1 MRFTTALALGR
12 VSNLPTVWTN
22 ALAGFLLAG
31 GGMDPALLALLAAV
45 SCFYLGGMYLND
57 AFDAAWDREMGTGRP
72 IARGEVAV
80 ETVYFWG
87 FLLLLS
93 GLALL
98 LPQADRK
105 TLAAALLL
113 TLTILLY
120 DRLHKGLRHAAWLM
134 GGCRLLVYAT
144 AGFLA
149 GAPGPLLWSAA
160 LAALLHTTGITYLA
174 RAEHLDRLEGR
185 GGLLLFAP
193 PLLLPLVSA
202 SGNPAPLPFWLLYAG
217 ALLLALRLLRRRG
230 PGDVPRAVGLL
241 IAALALLDGAF
252 LAAAGRP
259 VAALA
264 GPAAFAATLLL
275 QRRIAGT

>member
-1 MRFTTALALGR
+1 MRLATALALGR
-12 VSNLPTVWTN
+12 ISNLPTVWTN

-31 GGMDPALLALLAAV
+31 GGADPLLLPLLAAV

-57 AFDAAWDREMGTGRP
+57 AFDAAWDREMGSGRP
-72 IARGEVAV
+72 VARGEVAV

-87 FLLLLS
+87 FVLLLS

-98 LPQADRK
+98 LPQADRRA
-105 TLAAALLL
+105 LAAALALAFAV
-113 TLTILLY
+113 LLY
-120 DRLHKGLRHAAWLM
+120 DRFHKEFRHAAWLM
-134 GGCRLLVYAT
+134 GICRLLVYAT

-149 GAPGPLLWSAA
+149 GMPDPLLWPAA
-160 LAALLHTTGITYLA
+160 LAVLLHTTGITYVA

-185 GGLLLFAP
+185 GGLLLFLP
-193 PLLLPLVSA
+193 PLLMPLA
-202 SGNPAPLPFWLLYAG
+202 LLAAAPLLLPFWLLYLG
-217 ALLLALRLLRRRG
+217 ALLLALRMLGRRG

-241 IAALALLDGAF
+241 IAALALLDGAL
-252 LAAAGRP
+252 LAAAGHP
-259 VAALA
+259 LPALA